1 MENQRQMIHL
11 SLICYSLFIY
21 VSMAKGENAT
31 EVEPTDLTGV
41 WKSSRGAFLKIEE
54 LPSEEISAVLFLKS
68 KGFFNLTGMK
78 SPATE
83 NGTFHLNTAQSSYT
97 VGIAGQFLICNNG
110 IEQLQVAL
118 LMAINANCDF
128 DVFSRTSIH
137 TFIRADELLWF
148 ELESEC
154 SSEEIDNNNNVNGDR
169 EIITDSSQ
177 EENCTLSGVWINEY
191 NSTMNLTVDD
201 TRRLT
206 GIYHTK
212 HERAEG
218 TSGGGIESLH
228 GWKGDN
234 SLFTMSMIWNR
245 GTSVTTLLGIRR
257 YNIDEGMCILWTDF
271 ALIVA
276 QDTCT
281 TSWQFCIFS
290 SYNTWKKLW

>member
-1 MENQRQMIHL
+1 MKATVVGRKKNPAFDINEQTKEVIKVSRKRFL
-11 SLICYSLFIY
+11 LDFVLLFIF

-31 EVEPTDLTGV
+31 EVEPSDLTGV

-54 LPSEEISAVLFLKS
+54 LPSEELSAVLFLKS

-83 NGTFHLNTAQSSYT
+83 NGTFYLNTAQSSYT

-118 LMAINANCDF
+118 LLGINANCDF
-128 DVFSRTSIH
+128 DVFSRNSIH
-137 TFIRADELLWF
+137 TFIR
-148 ELESEC
+148 
-154 SSEEIDNNNNVNGDR
+154 
-169 EIITDSSQ
+169 
-177 EENCTLSGVWINEY
+177 
-191 NSTMNLTVDD
+191 VDD
-201 TRRLT
+201 TRKLT

-234 SLFTMSMIWNR
+234 SLFTISMIWNR